1 MRMNPR
7 RLLSPLSWVRF
18 AIIVT
23 AVGAIGTAAFL
34 NDSAQIGWIV
44 FALVTLY
51 VALRVVTV
59 VGVRR
64 ALAKAAI
71 TPPEP
76 MSADQSER
84 RIRQYVVTQQVTFG
98 VFAIGAIVAAVLL
111 PDEYSIA
118 AWAIAGFLGL
128 LIVAIS
134 AAAAVGRRRRKAVP
148 QP

>member
-1 MRMNPR
+1 MNPR

-18 AIIVT
+18 AITVT

-34 NDSAQIGWIV
+34 NDNAQIGWIV
-44 FALVTLY
+44 FAVVTLY

-59 VGVRR
+59 LGARR

-76 MSADQSER
+76 MSPDQRER
-84 RIRQYVVTQQVTFG
+84 LIRQYVITQQLTFG
-98 VFAIGAIVAAVLL
+98 VFVIGTIIAAVLL

-118 AWAIAGFLGL
+118 AWVIAGFLGL
-128 LIVAIS
+128 WIVVIGT
-134 AAAAVGRRRRKAVP
+134 AAAVGRRRREAVP